1 MASEARH
8 RFSDSDQE
16 AIRAA
21 VAKAEVGSG
30 GEVVPWIA
38 DACDDYPES
47 AWIAAT
53 GGALLGLGLG
63 QLGHWWSDAWGGMWL
78 WALVPALLGATA
90 GFLVGRLPAAK
101 RLLVPDET
109 MERRVETAAEAAF
122 LRAEVFATRDR
133 TGILLFV
140 TLLEHRVV
148 VLADS
153 GIHARVPAERWGA
166 IADEVVAGIRS
177 GAAPAAVVAGVES
190 CGSLLAEHCVPRRPD
205 DRDELPD
212 RPRFGDER

>member
-1 MASEARH
+1 MAVERRRA
-8 RFSDSDQE
+8 FTDSDRE

-21 VAKAEVGSG
+21 VAAAETRSG

-38 DACDDYPES
+38 DACDDYPEA
-47 AWIAAT
+47 AWIAAA

-63 QLGHWWSDAWGGMWL
+63 QLGHWWSDAWGGMLL
-78 WALVPALLGATA
+78 WALAPALAGAAA
-90 GFLVGRLPAAK
+90 GFLLGRLPAAK
-101 RLLVPDET
+101 RLLVADET
-109 MERRVETAAEAAF
+109 MERRVQTGAEAAF
-122 LRAEVFATRDR
+122 LRAEVFGTRDR
-133 TGILLFV
+133 TGILIFV
-140 TLLEHRVV
+140 ALLEHRVV

-166 IADEVVAGIRS
+166 LADEIVAGIRR
-177 GAAPAAVVAGVES
+177 GAAPAAVIAGVES
-190 CGSLLAEHCVPRRPD
+190 CGTLLAEHCVPRRPD

>member
-1 MASEARH
+1 MASEARR
-8 RFSDSDQE
+8 RFSESDQE

-21 VAKAEVGSG
+21 VATAETRSG
-30 GEVVPWIA
+30 GEVVPWIV

-47 AWIAAT
+47 AWIAAA

-63 QLGHWWSDAWGGMWL
+63 QLGHWWSQAWGGMLL

-90 GFLVGRLPAAK
+90 GFLIGRLPAAK

-140 TLLEHRVV
+140 ALLEHRVV

-166 IADEVVAGIRS
+166 IADEVVAGIRRG
-177 GAAPAAVVAGVES
+177 GAPSAVVGGVES
-190 CGSLLAEHCVPRRPD
+190 CGALLAEHCVPRRPD